1 MINISPLSGYKN
13 TTIFTF
19 TNSDISEESNVIWGD
34 DTTSQGASAMHV
46 YSEIGLYSAFG
57 GTCSSTS
64 AFNLSVYEGEYF
76 KDQLFIA
83 RSALSSL
90 VTNPFV
96 FTIYL
101 SSKNPTNTIFLY
113 SSGSNSI
120 PYNSTRNFW
129 SHLNPEWEF
138 LYNDLAVDSITMTG
152 TPIYSDTRIL
162 GYSAMSVV
170 KYKDDMPGN
179 PILFFTLENK
189 EYNLP
194 TNSRVYAAIS
204 HSICAVDP
212 DKLIITSDGI
222 NPINKIQWADK
233 QIPYVISVGSSILSS
248 DSILHYVS
256 GNITNVK
263 MSSNCYNFN
272 LNSFQYN
279 VSPIFLFD
287 ENCFST
293 GGYLLS
299 TFFFPSSA
307 LPPIEISNDL
317 DSCNSNF
324 DKIEFVKT
332 RNSPKNII
340 LSATGIFSYNDKIF
354 SLSGISNTFDILAF
368 ENRHQFYRKGEDYNV
383 YEILKQSLP
392 FDLNEYSNFNSYLS
406 AIAGEGDSLG
416 KVYDKISNF
425 ALDHSDIDVCN
436 IESISDKYAK
446 FDDSL
451 EDFGLEFPEELRRL
465 FHFSSIPLQKLIGT
479 RCSCNT
485 NFINC
490 AGCQST
496 NICTIC
502 KYDKKSNLGE
512 QILSNSLLTVGETIL
527 YRENGS
533 EVFNFLSIEDNGKHQ
548 FPLNELNMEPFYSK
562 GLFNYC
568 FFRWNKTPQ
577 NNPIQSV
584 VNYKDSRNLLNPA
597 LSSNSDWYSDNGIIE
612 EMFNYVLT
620 KNLL

>member
-272 LNSFQYN
+272 LSSFQYN

-287 ENCFST
+287 ENCFSS

-299 TFFFPSSA
+299 TFFYPSSA

-324 DKIEFVKT
+324 DKIEFVKN

-340 LSATGIFSYNDKIF
+340 LSATGIFSYNDKTF

-490 AGCQST
+490 AGCQAT

-533 EVFNFLSIEDNGKHQ
+533 EVFNFLSIEDNGKQQ
-548 FPLNELNMEPFYSK
+548 FPLSELNMEPFYSK

>member
-248 DSILHYVS
+248 DNILHYVS

-272 LNSFQYN
+272 LSSFQYN

-287 ENCFST
+287 ENCFSS

-299 TFFFPSSA
+299 TFFYPSSA

-324 DKIEFVKT
+324 DKIEFVKN

-340 LSATGIFSYNDKIF
+340 LSATGIFSYNDKTF

-368 ENRHQFYRKGEDYNV
+368 ENRHQFYR
-383 YEILKQSLP
+383 
-392 FDLNEYSNFNSYLS
+392 
-406 AIAGEGDSLG
+406 
-416 KVYDKISNF
+416 
-425 ALDHSDIDVCN
+425 
-436 IESISDKYAK
+436 
-446 FDDSL
+446 
-451 EDFGLEFPEELRRL
+451 
-465 FHFSSIPLQKLIGT
+465 
-479 RCSCNT
+479 
-485 NFINC
+485 
-490 AGCQST
+490 
-496 NICTIC
+496 
-502 KYDKKSNLGE
+502 
-512 QILSNSLLTVGETIL
+512 
-527 YRENGS
+527 
-533 EVFNFLSIEDNGKHQ
+533 
-548 FPLNELNMEPFYSK
+548 
-562 GLFNYC
+562 
-568 FFRWNKTPQ
+568 
-577 NNPIQSV
+577 
-584 VNYKDSRNLLNPA
+584 
-597 LSSNSDWYSDNGIIE
+597 
-612 EMFNYVLT
+612 
-620 KNLL
+620 

>member
-248 DSILHYVS
+248 DNILHYVS

-272 LNSFQYN
+272 LSSFQYN

-287 ENCFST
+287 ENCFSS

-299 TFFFPSSA
+299 TFFYPSSA

-324 DKIEFVKT
+324 DKIEFVKN

-340 LSATGIFSYNDKIF
+340 LSATGIFSYNDKTF

-490 AGCQST
+490 AGCQAT

-533 EVFNFLSIEDNGKHQ
+533 EVFNFLSIEDNGKQQ
-548 FPLNELNMEPFYSK
+548 FPLSELNMEPFYSK

>member
-248 DSILHYVS
+248 DNILHYVS

-272 LNSFQYN
+272 LSSFQYN

-287 ENCFST
+287 ENCFSS

-299 TFFFPSSA
+299 TFFYPSSA

-324 DKIEFVKT
+324 DKIEFVKN

-340 LSATGIFSYNDKIF
+340 LSATGIFSYNDKTF

-490 AGCQST
+490 AGCQAT

-533 EVFNFLSIEDNGKHQ
+533 EVFNFLSIEDNGKQQ
-548 FPLNELNMEPFYSK
+548 FPLSELNMEPFYSK

-584 VNYKDSRNLLNPA
+584 VNYKDGRNLLNPA

>member
-248 DSILHYVS
+248 DNILHYVS

-272 LNSFQYN
+272 LSSFQYN

-287 ENCFST
+287 ENCFSS

-299 TFFFPSSA
+299 TFFYPSSA

-324 DKIEFVKT
+324 DKIEFVKN

-340 LSATGIFSYNDKIF
+340 LSATGIFSYDNKTF
-354 SLSGISNTFDILAF
+354 SLSGISNSFDILAF

-416 KVYDKISNF
+416 KVYDKINNF

-490 AGCQST
+490 AGCQAT

-533 EVFNFLSIEDNGKHQ
+533 EVFNFLSIEDNGKQQ
-548 FPLNELNMEPFYSK
+548 FPLSELNMEPFYSK

>member
-248 DSILHYVS
+248 DNILHYVS

-340 LSATGIFSYNDKIF
+340 LSATGIFSYDNKTF
-354 SLSGISNTFDILAF
+354 SLSGISNSFDILAF

-416 KVYDKISNF
+416 KVYDKINNF

-490 AGCQST
+490 AGCQAT

-533 EVFNFLSIEDNGKHQ
+533 EVFNFLSIEDNGKQQ
-548 FPLNELNMEPFYSK
+548 FPLSELNMEPFYSK

-584 VNYKDSRNLLNPA
+584 VNYKDGRNLLNPA